1 MTREIAARLTQTGAA
16 AAVSTA
22 GLVLYSLA
30 EFGIRRFSRTASRP
44 GTSWSTK
51 AERLAV
57 MVDRLAELEGLSPAE
72 VDLPDVIEARTA
84 AIPAD
89 LVEPA
94 KVTPLEK
101 LGEGERA
108 IRIATAWVLQQAHS
122 WLDDIGKE

>member
-1 MTREIAARLTQTGAA
+1 
-16 AAVSTA
+16 
-22 GLVLYSLA
+22 
-30 EFGIRRFSRTASRP
+30 
-44 GTSWSTK
+44 
-51 AERLAV
+51 
-57 MVDRLAELEGLSPAE
+57 MVDRLTELEGLSPAE

-108 IRIATAWVLQQAHS
+108 IQIATAWVLQQAHS
-122 WLDDIGKE
+122 WFDEIGKE